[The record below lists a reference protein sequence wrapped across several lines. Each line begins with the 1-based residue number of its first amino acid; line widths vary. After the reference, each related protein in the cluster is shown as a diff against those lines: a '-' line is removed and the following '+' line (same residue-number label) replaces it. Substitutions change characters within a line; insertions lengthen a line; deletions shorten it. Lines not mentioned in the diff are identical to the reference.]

1 MKAEEKLILI
11 RIILSNYY
19 ECVGAEEGYKEG
31 IIDAIWCVAC
41 YEDYEEKDV
50 IG

>member
-1 MKAEEKLILI
+1 MIRTILN
-11 RIILSNYY
+11 NYY
-19 ECVGAEEGYKEG
+19 ECVDAEEGYKSG
-31 IIDAIWCVAC
+31 IIDAICCVAC